1 MENVEQMSLIEI
13 ATQLMEDHDGLYNIY
28 ELIRDT
34 LAKKGFDVND
44 IELAAQLY
52 VDMIASSNFVYMGE
66 DMWDLKSRQPLEQY
80 DKDGSDFV
88 TKEEEYQYET
98 TLDDNDEDEDLDDLS
113 EDELDDEEDL
123 EDEDDYDEESDEDDE
138 LDEEESDD
146 GELEDDEELETYT
159 EEGFNEDK
167 YNDLMDDYEDM
178 YDDK

>member
-13 ATQLMEDHDGLYNIY
+13 ATQLMEEHDGLYNIY

-34 LAKKGFDVND
+34 LAKKGLD
-44 IELAAQLY
+44 ISDIDTAAQLY

-66 DMWDLKSRQPLEQY
+66 DMWDLKSRQSLEQY

-98 TLDDNDEDEDLDDLS
+98 TLDDNDDEDLDDLS
-113 EDELDDEEDL
+113 EDELDDEDEDL
-123 EDEDDYDEESDEDDE
+123 DDEDEYDEESDEDD
-138 LDEEESDD
+138 LDDEESEE

>member
-13 ATQLMEDHDGLYNIY
+13 ATQLMEEHDGLYNIY

-34 LAKKGFDVND
+34 LSKKGFDVND
-44 IELAAQLY
+44 IDLAAQLY

-66 DMWDLKSRQPLEQY
+66 DMWDLKARQSLEQY

-98 TLDDNDEDEDLDDLS
+98 NLDDNEEDEDIDDLS
-113 EDELDDEEDL
+113 EDELDEDEL
-123 EDEDDYDEESDEDDE
+123 EDEEDYDEESEDDE
-138 LDEEESDD
+138 LEDEESDD
-146 GELEDDEELETYT
+146 DELEDDEELETYT

>member
-1 MENVEQMSLIEI
+1 MENLEQMSLLEI
-13 ATQLMEDHDGLYNIY
+13 ATQLMEEHDGLYNIY

-44 IELAAQLY
+44 IDTAAQLY

-66 DMWDLKSRQPLEQY
+66 DMWDLKARQSLEQY

-113 EDELDDEEDL
+113 EDELDDEDEY
-123 EDEDDYDEESDEDDE
+123 EDDEYEDEESEEDE
-138 LDEEESDD
+138 LDDEESEE
-146 GELEDDEELETYT
+146 GELEDDEELESYT

>member
-13 ATQLMEDHDGLYNIY
+13 ATQLMEEHDGLYNIY

-34 LAKKGFDVND
+34 LAKKGID
-44 IELAAQLY
+44 ISDIDTAAQLY

-66 DMWDLKSRQPLEQY
+66 DMWDLKARQSLEQY

-98 TLDDNDEDEDLDDLS
+98 TLDDSDDEDLDDLS
-113 EDELDDEEDL
+113 EDELD
-123 EDEDDYDEESDEDDE
+123 EDEDFDDDDEYDEESDEDDD
-138 LDEEESDD
+138 LDDEESED